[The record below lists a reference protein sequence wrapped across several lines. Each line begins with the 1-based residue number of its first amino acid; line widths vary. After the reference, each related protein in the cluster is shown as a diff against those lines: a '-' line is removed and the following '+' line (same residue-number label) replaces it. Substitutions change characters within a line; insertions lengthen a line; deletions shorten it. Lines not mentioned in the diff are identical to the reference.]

1 MNQTLAM
8 YQSMGNQAFS
18 KAVTGIAPYFSTIE
32 PSFTALRPGFAE
44 VTFANRREVHNHIGT
59 VHAIAL
65 CNAAEL
71 AAGTM
76 TTVSVPE
83 GRQWIPVGMNVQY
96 LAKAKTDMR
105 VVADGSGV
113 DWSRTGDVEVPVDA
127 YDIEGKRVFA
137 ARITMNLR

>member
-1 MNQTLAM
+1 MNQALGM
-8 YQSMGNQAFS
+8 YQKMGNKVFS
-18 KAVTGIAPYFSTIE
+18 KAVTEFAPYFATID
-32 PSFTALRPGFAE
+32 PTFTELRPGYAE

-76 TTVSVPE
+76 TTVSIAE

-105 VVADGSGV
+105 VVADGSQV
-113 DWSRTGDVEVPVDA
+113 NWDHAGDVQVPVDA
-127 YDIEGKRVFA
+127 FDTEGKRVFTA
-137 ARITMNLR
+137 TITMNLK

>member
-1 MNQTLAM
+1 MNQTLHL
-8 YQSMGNQAFS
+8 YQKMGNAMFT
-18 KAVTGIAPYFSTIE
+18 KAVTELAPYFATIE
-32 PSFTALRPGFAE
+32 PEFTELRAGYAE
-44 VTFANRREVHNHIGT
+44 VKFANRRAVHNHIGT

-76 TTVSVPE
+76 TTVSIPE

-105 VVADGSGV
+105 VVANGENLAWDQPGN
-113 DWSRTGDVEVPVDA
+113 VEVPVDA
-127 YDIEGKRVFA
+127 YDADGKRVFS
-137 ARITMNLR
+137 ARITMALK

>member
-1 MNQTLAM
+1 MNQVLGM
-8 YQSMGNQAFS
+8 FQSMGNQAFS
-18 KAVTGIAPYFSTIE
+18 KAVTGFAPYFATID
-32 PSFTALRPGFAE
+32 PTFTELRPGYAE

-76 TTVSVPE
+76 TTVSIPE
-83 GRQWIPVGMNVQY
+83 GRQWIPVGMTVQY

-105 VVADGSGV
+105 VVANGEQVAWDHTGNV
-113 DWSRTGDVEVPVDA
+113 DVPVDA
-127 YDIEGKRVFA
+127 FDAEGKRVFTA
-137 ARITMNLR
+137 TITMNLK

>member
-1 MNQTLAM
+1 MNQTLGM
-8 YQSMGNQAFS
+8 YRQMGSEAFS
-18 KAVTGIAPYFSTIE
+18 KAVTTFAPYFSTIAPTFVE
-32 PSFTALRPGFAE
+32 LRPGYAE

-76 TTVSVPE
+76 TTVSIPE
-83 GRQWIPVGMNVQY
+83 GRQWIPVGMTVQY

-105 VVADGSGV
+105 VVADGGKV
-113 DWSRTGDVEVPVDA
+113 NWDATGDVQVPVDA
-127 YDIEGKRVFA
+127 FDTEGKRVFTA
-137 ARITMNLR
+137 IITMNLK